1 MLKYRRFGVM
11 LVGLTLA
18 CASVFSVSADTT
30 SLDDHVIK
38 YQVHHQL
45 PDLDVN
51 HNSLE
56 VAKVGEDYGI
66 SPSSYLTLLAASES
80 LRATT
85 SANLATYVMEVGWN
99 SEQSYNRLA

>member
-1 MLKYRRFGVM
+1 MLKSRRLCVM
-11 LVGLTLA
+11 IVGLALA
-18 CASVFSVSADTT
+18 CSSVFSVSADTA

-38 YQVHHQL
+38 YQVHYQL

-66 SPSSYLTLLAASES
+66 SSSSYLTLLADSES
-80 LRATT
+80 LRATA

-99 SEQSYNRLA
+99 SEQSYNRVA

>member
-1 MLKYRRFGVM
+1 MRKSLRLGV
-11 LVGLTLA
+11 LIARVALC
-18 CASVFSVSADTT
+18 CATVFSVSADTA

-51 HNSLE
+51 HNVLD

-66 SPSSYLTLLAASES
+66 SSSSYLTLLAASES
-80 LRATT
+80 LRAAT
-85 SANLATYVMEVGWN
+85 SANLASYVMEVGWN
-99 SEQSYNRLA
+99 SEQSYNRVA